1 MSADEEDGRRARAWR
16 HGYHAAVCD
25 AIEPWEHGTIV
36 RATRYP
42 TYYDLNVVRV
52 EDEPG
57 MSAAELTAFAER
69 EQGSFGHRRID
80 FERIEAADSRRAE
93 LAALGWKQTRLL
105 WMRHRRPLPE
115 VEAEIEVEEV
125 PYEAVDGLR
134 LAWHLE
140 DFDGSEYE
148 RFKIAAREVSE
159 TRGVRVLAVREGGEP
174 IAFAQ
179 LEHSGEGAEVTQVYV
194 HPDRRGGG
202 RGTAMT
208 RAAVLAAAGARDVW
222 IVADDEDRPKEL
234 YGRLGFDPVWRTME
248 CLLLP

>member
-1 MSADEEDGRRARAWR
+1 MNSDELECARARAWR

-25 AIEPWEHGTIV
+25 EIEPWEHGTVV
-36 RATRYP
+36 RAMRYP

-57 MSAAELTAFAER
+57 MSAAELTALAEH
-69 EQGSFGHRRID
+69 EQGGFGHRRID
-80 FERIEAADSRRAE
+80 FEQIEAAESRRAE
-93 LAALGWKQTRLL
+93 MTALGWKQTRLL
-105 WMRHRRPLPE
+105 WMLHRRPLPE
-115 VEAEIEVEEV
+115 VEAEIAVEEV
-125 PYEAVDGLR
+125 PYGAVDALR

-140 DFDGSEYE
+140 DFDGSEYA
-148 RFKIAAREVSE
+148 RFSVAAREVSE
-159 TRGVRVLAVREGGEP
+159 TRGVRVLAVREDGEP

-179 LEHSGEGAEVTQVYV
+179 LEHSGEGAEITQVYV
-194 HPDRRGGG
+194 HPERRGGG

>member
-1 MSADEEDGRRARAWR
+1 M
-16 HGYHAAVCD
+16 CD
-25 AIEPWEHGTIV
+25 SVEPWEHGTIV
-36 RATRYP
+36 RASRYP

-57 MSAAELTAFAER
+57 LSAAELTALAER
-69 EQGSFGHRRID
+69 EQADLGHRRID
-80 FERIEAADSRRAE
+80 FEEIDAAESRRGE
-93 LAALGWKQTRLL
+93 MAALGWKQTRLL
-105 WMRHRRPLPE
+105 WMLHGRPLPGA
-115 VEAEIEVEEV
+115 EAEIDVEEV
-125 PYEAVDGLR
+125 PYEAVDALR

-148 RFKIAAREVSE
+148 RFRIAAREVSE
-159 TRGVRVLAVREGGEP
+159 TRDVRVLAVREEGEP

-179 LEHSGEGAEVTQVYV
+179 LERSGEGAEITQVYV
-194 HPDRRGGG
+194 HPERRGGG

-208 RAAVLAAAGARDVW
+208 RAAVLAASDARDVW

-234 YGRLGFDPVWRTME
+234 YGRLGFDPVWTSME